1 MASTRLTLRQRRAE
15 QQALLLSSRD
25 GWALGEESFIHF
37 TNPVFI
43 LSFQNSVA
51 TLESRAR
58 KLRLKGNPLTLL
70 ENFLNQGFL
79 AVGYLGYEFFRF
91 IEQDF
96 TPDPRKDGIKLPDAR
111 FMFFEGDPA
120 RGKIDEWRDELEGAI
135 NPVGSPDP
143 RPNMTKTSFMRM
155 VDRARGYIA
164 EGDIYQVNLSQRFD
178 APFKIPPVHFL
189 TKLYET
195 QPVPFACCLDFGK
208 FQLLSGSMELFLRK
222 DGRRLVTRPIKGT
235 RARGREGREDEA
247 LREELLASEKE
258 RAENLMI
265 VDLMRNDFGRVC
277 EYGSVRVNR
286 LFEVE
291 PYTTLYQ
298 MVSEVEGTLREG
310 VTMGEIIHATF
321 PPGSVT
327 GTPKLRAM
335 EIIDE
340 LEPHLRGPYCGAIGI
355 FSPSG
360 DFTLSV
366 AIRVLV
372 ASRGKGTF
380 WVGGGITWD
389 SVPERE
395 YEETLIKAGATVKA
409 LRGGGGGR
417 NFCSWMESLSNKNS
431 RCDRCSTAKGSL
443 KPLGGR
449 IRHPSSCKSISSG

>member
-1 MASTRLTLRQRRAE
+1 MLKPLVIRGYDMVSTRLALPRRRAE
-15 QQALLLSSRD
+15 RQALLLSSRD
-25 GWALGEESFIHF
+25 GWALGGESFTHF
-37 TNPVFI
+37 TNPAFT
-43 LSFQNSVA
+43 LSFQNGAA
-51 TLESRAR
+51 TLESRTR
-58 KLRLKGNPLTLL
+58 KLRLKGNPLALL
-70 ENFLNQGFL
+70 ENFLNQGYL

-96 TPDPRKDGIKLPDAR
+96 TPDPRKDGIKLPDAC
-111 FMFFEGDPA
+111 FLFFEGDPA
-120 RGKIDEWRDELEGAI
+120 RGKIDEWRDELEEMI
-135 NPVGSPDP
+135 DPVGNPDP
-143 RPNMTKTSFMRM
+143 HPNMTKTSFMRM
-155 VDRARGYIA
+155 VDRAREYIA
-164 EGDIYQVNLSQRFD
+164 EGDVYQVNLSQRFEV
-178 APFKIPPVHFL
+178 PFEIPPAHFL
-189 TKLYET
+189 AKLYEA

-222 DGRRLVTRPIKGT
+222 VGRRLVTRPIKGT
-235 RARGREGREDEA
+235 RARGQDGREDEA

-265 VDLMRNDFGRVC
+265 VDLMRNDLGRVC

-298 MVSEVEGTLREG
+298 MVSEVGGTLREG

-327 GTPKLRAM
+327 GAPKRRAM

-355 FSPSG
+355 FEPSG

-380 WVGGGITWD
+380 WVGGGIMWD

-395 YEETLIKAGATVKA
+395 YEETLIKADATVRA
-409 LRGGGGGR
+409 LRGGVG
-417 NFCSWMESLSNKNS
+417 
-431 RCDRCSTAKGSL
+431 
-443 KPLGGR
+443 
-449 IRHPSSCKSISSG
+449 